1 MKFRKERRRQCGTT
15 IRYLTE
21 CPGDDVEYEDCQK
34 GIHTWRIIEMIIVYL
49 MNIDK
54 SKVLD

>member
-34 GIHTWRIIEMIIVYL
+34 GINTW
-49 MNIDK
+49 
-54 SKVLD
+54 